1 MDLHKLNFSV
11 LPGRFA
17 VSRLAAETPI
27 PDWIHSGPCISR
39 TSDELSVVS
48 LTASV
53 PAEVQS
59 EKDWIC
65 LKLLGPFPFQLTGIL
80 ASFLDPLAEANIPI
94 FAVSTFETDYILVK
108 EDDKFACFEGA
119 KIYEGVRLLNHRLQ
133 RTYPMHH
140 LPPELG

>member
-27 PDWIHSGPCISR
+27 PDWIHSGPFSCVSR
-39 TSDELSVVS
+39 TSDELLVVS

-108 EDDKFACFEGA
+108 EDDKERALET
-119 KIYEGVRLLNHRLQ
+119 LLEAGH
-133 RTYPMHH
+133 
-140 LPPELG
+140 ELVFR

>member
-1 MDLHKLNFSV
+1 MDSHKLNFSV

-27 PDWIHSGPCISR
+27 PDWIHSGPFSCVSR

-48 LTASV
+48 LAASV
-53 PAEVQS
+53 PTEVQS

-94 FAVSTFETDYILVK
+94 FAVSTFDTDYILVK
-108 EDDKFACFEGA
+108 EDDQERALET
-119 KIYEGVRLLNHRLQ
+119 LLEAGHQLVFR
-133 RTYPMHH
+133 
-140 LPPELG
+140 

>member
-1 MDLHKLNFSV
+1 MDLHKLNFSL

-27 PDWIHSGPCISR
+27 PDWIHSGPFSCVSR
-39 TSDELSVVS
+39 TRDELSVVS

-65 LKLLGPFPFQLTGIL
+65 LKLLGPFPFHLTGIL
-80 ASFLDPLAEANIPI
+80 ALFLDPLAEANIPI
-94 FAVSTFETDYILVK
+94 FSVSTFDTDYILVRSVDLFVAR
-108 EDDKFACFEGA
+108 EALIGAGHEHVEGGDSQ
-119 KIYEGVRLLNHRLQ
+119 E
-133 RTYPMHH
+133 
-140 LPPELG
+140 

>member
-1 MDLHKLNFSV
+1 M
-11 LPGRFA
+11 
-17 VSRLAAETPI
+17 
-27 PDWIHSGPCISR
+27 
-39 TSDELSVVS
+39 VS

-108 EDDKFACFEGA
+108 EDDKERALET
-119 KIYEGVRLLNHRLQ
+119 LLEAGH
-133 RTYPMHH
+133 
-140 LPPELG
+140 ELVFR

>member
-27 PDWIHSGPCISR
+27 PDWIHSGPFSCVSR

-94 FAVSTFETDYILVK
+94 FAVSTFETDYSLVK
-108 EDDKFACFEGA
+108 EDDKERALET
-119 KIYEGVRLLNHRLQ
+119 LLEAGH
-133 RTYPMHH
+133 
-140 LPPELG
+140 ELVFR

>member
-27 PDWIHSGPCISR
+27 PDWIHSGPFSCVSR

-108 EDDKFACFEGA
+108 EDDKERALETLLGA
-119 KIYEGVRLLNHRLQ
+119 GH
-133 RTYPMHH
+133 
-140 LPPELG
+140 ELVFR

>member
-27 PDWIHSGPCISR
+27 PDWIHSGPFSCVSR

-80 ASFLDPLAEANIPI
+80 ASFLAPLAEANIPI

-108 EDDKFACFEGA
+108 EDDKERALET
-119 KIYEGVRLLNHRLQ
+119 LLEAGH
-133 RTYPMHH
+133 
-140 LPPELG
+140 ELVFR